1 MKVVFF
7 LNFTFPRFNGNILFV
22 KILTFP
28 HQRTKMPGKYSQGAP
43 AAVNIGLPL
52 PSLRKKGLRQRD
64 NSTIKALNI
73 RERRSKDRFPFPE
86 RLADRMRLF
95 QLEAEGAV
103 F

>member
-7 LNFTFPRFNGNILFV
+7 LDFTFPHFNGNIFFV

-28 HQRTKMPGKYSQGAP
+28 HQRTKMPGKLPKAP
-43 AAVNIGLPL
+43 GRREHRSSAALFAE
-52 PSLRKKGLRQRD
+52 KGPRQRD
-64 NSTIKALNI
+64 NSTLKALNI

-86 RLADRMRLF
+86 RLADHMRLF

-103 F
+103 C